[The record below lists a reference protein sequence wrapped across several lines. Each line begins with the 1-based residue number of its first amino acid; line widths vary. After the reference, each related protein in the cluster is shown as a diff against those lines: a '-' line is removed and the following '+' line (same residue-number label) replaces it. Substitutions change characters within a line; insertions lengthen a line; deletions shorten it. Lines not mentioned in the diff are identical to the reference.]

1 MRVAVSPQ
9 NLGSSALLA
18 TLSLLPTPEQLKIA
32 VREDDASLVHDICQR
47 GASPNVPDDSGFQP
61 LHHAAWAGS
70 LSVAAVLLA
79 AGASSDAA
87 LPDGGTPMHIA
98 AVAGAVDVLDLL
110 LRFGGSPDARDDA
123 QQTPLHAA
131 VAAGMSESC
140 ELCLE
145 AGASI
150 DTPDVHGFSPL
161 RWAVLNG
168 HDEVVRLLCAAGADC
183 ETPLEGMTPLMLAA
197 AADHAAVVEVLLATG
212 LRPSADAEQV
222 ARSMGHDDAL
232 RLLLAGV
239 APSVAAAPPPPP
251 PPPPP
256 AAAEVRVTTLA
267 ELERD
272 PSLWHAAFAE
282 SVPLLVHGCGVGGV
296 GDGAA
301 TTDGGDDTGDGAPG
315 GGWAAADLARRWGEQ
330 PVSVTFSPDEKY
342 QRPTLPAGHT
352 GHTRK
357 RGPRSSVLRE
367 GPTTT
372 MTFGDFVRLLPT
384 HHGVRE
390 EHFAVQQHV
399 AASLA
404 AFDGLPPTPPLLET
418 LMGGGE
424 RRSNLWACAPP
435 KLSALH
441 HDSDDSV
448 LLQLSGAKRFTL
460 VDPAPLHGLTTYPA
474 VQRFAELERVAPGVY
489 RPAAAPAADRS
500 ASHFPLVNVTH
511 PDLQRH
517 PLFRYARVT
526 TVDVPAGSAL
536 LLPAFWYHQVESFA
550 PPGTLN
556 VAVNH
561 WFDGAP
567 DDGGASP
574 AAMHRILRSKLRV
587 NCL

>member
-1 MRVAVSPQ
+1 MISARSTSPRDVNRARSWCLCRDGMRLAVSPQ
-9 NLGSSALLA
+9 NLRSSALLA
-18 TLSLLPTPEQLKIA
+18 TLPLLLLPTPEQLRIA

-47 GASPNVPDDSGFQP
+47 GASPNEPDDSGFHP

-98 AVAGAVDVLDLL
+98 AVAGEVDVLDLL

-123 QQTPLHAA
+123 QQTPLHTAA
-131 VAAGMSESC
+131 AAGMSESC

-183 ETPLEGMTPLMLAA
+183 ETTLEGMTPLMLAA
-197 AADHAAVVEVLLATG
+197 AADHAAVVEVLLEAG
-212 LRPSADAEQV
+212 LRPSAEAEQV

-232 RLLLAGV
+232 HLCVLARA
-239 APSVAAAPPPPP
+239 APSVPAAPSPLL

-282 SVPLLVHGCGVGGV
+282 SVPLLVHGCGVG
-296 GDGAA
+296 AA
-301 TTDGGDDTGDGAPG
+301 TTDVGGGDGGGATG
-315 GGWAAADLARRWGEQ
+315 GGWSPADLAQRWGDQ
-330 PVSVTFSPDEKY
+330 PVSVTFSPDEQY
-342 QRPTLPAGHT
+342 QRPTLLAGQL
-352 GHTRK
+352 
-357 RGPRSSVLRE
+357 GPRSSVLRE
-367 GPTTT
+367 GPTAT
-372 MTFGDFVRLLPT
+372 MTFGDFVHLLPK
-384 HHGVRE
+384 HGER
-390 EHFAVQQHV
+390 EHFAVQQHA

-404 AFDGLPPTPPLLET
+404 AFEGLPSTPPLLET
-418 LMGGGE
+418 LMGDGD
-424 RRSNLWACAPP
+424 RISNLWACAPP

-441 HDSDDSV
+441 HDKDDSV

-460 VDPAPLHGLTTYPA
+460 VDPTPLHGLTTYPA

-489 RPAAAPAADRS
+489 RPASEPAANRT

-511 PDLQRH
+511 PDLERH
-517 PLFRYARVT
+517 PLFRHARVT
-526 TVDVPAGSAL
+526 VVSVPAGSVL
-536 LLPAFWYHQVESFA
+536 LLPAFWYHQASDSCEL
-550 PPGTLN
+550 GT
-556 VAVNH
+556 VTTAH
-561 WFDGAP
+561 
-567 DDGGASP
+567 
-574 AAMHRILRSKLRV
+574 
-587 NCL
+587 